1 MSVALISGLQLKPT
15 NTEFSSL
22 SQIKNAVKTAADSRR
37 WRKITI
43 TQTLILDFS
52 NMSLHILKL
61 NC

>member
-52 NMSLHILKL
+52 NM
-61 NC
+61 